1 MSKNF
6 TAKTSTKWLLLSI
19 ITVVITLI
27 GVIVLAVANINNE
40 THVQSSKMLTVSVT
54 RSTSF
59 YEDEKEEIKAICESV
74 FEKTGV
80 EPIRE
85 PIEGDVSTLIHEIV
99 YDFSTQTNLTE
110 TEEAL
115 NEAFA
120 ETSFKNYIQTS
131 VNSKGVVEK
140 LPGGQSKFLFRT
152 LLSGVLFA
160 VIALIYVSLRYK
172 LWNGIVTFLASG
184 SSAAITCAFIL
195 ITRIPVNTAVVYAVL
210 FAIMLTTVL
219 CTLFAAKNA
228 KAEAKGADLTQPES
242 LSETVPVCDACKIG
256 GALTV
261 VLAALAVVGI
271 CMASNFAWFAL
282 ACVYA
287 VIAAGYSA
295 LLLAPALFVILR
307 KKFAASQAN
316 KSRYDYKK
324 GKKSKKTEQPVA
336 ASEKD
341 AE

>member
-6 TAKTSTKWLLLSI
+6 TAKTSTKWLLWTI
-19 ITVVITLI
+19 ITAVIALV
-27 GVIVLAVANINNE
+27 GVIVMAVAGVNSE
-40 THVQSSKMLTVSVT
+40 SHTESSKMLTVSVT

-59 YEDEKEEIKAICESV
+59 YEDEKEEIKSICESV
-74 FEKTGV
+74 FEKMGV

-85 PIEGDVSTLIHEIV
+85 PIEGDASTLLHEIV
-99 YDFSTQTNLTE
+99 YDFSVQTDLTQ

-120 ETSFKNYIQTS
+120 ETAFKDYIQTS
-131 VNSKGVVEK
+131 VNSKGVLEK
-140 LPGGQSKFLFRT
+140 LPGGQGKFLFRT
-152 LLSGVLFA
+152 ILSGVLFA
-160 VIALIYVSLRYK
+160 VIALAYVSLRYK
-172 LWNGIVTFLASG
+172 LWNGIVTFLAAG
-184 SSAAITCAFIL
+184 GSAAIVCGLVL
-195 ITRIPVNTAVVYAVL
+195 ITRIPVSTAVAYAIL
-210 FAIMLTTVL
+210 FAVMLSTVL

-228 KAEAKGADLTQPES
+228 KAEEKGADLTQPEA
-242 LSETVPVCDACKIG
+242 LSENVPVCDACKIG

-261 VLAALAVVGI
+261 ALVALAIVGI

-287 VIAAGYSA
+287 LIAAGYSA
-295 LLLAPALFVILR
+295 LLLAPALFVIIR
-307 KKFAASQAN
+307 KKFAVLQAN

-324 GKKSKKTEQPVA
+324 GKKSKKTEQPETA
-336 ASEKD
+336 AEAD